1 MADIGHIKM
10 KHFDHI
16 ARHLEI
22 NELDLKTE
30 TINRRRHYVTPDGNR
45 YVSITS
51 ILSNIGKAD
60 IQKWRKRVGE
70 KEANKITAQASRRG
84 TSVHS
89 ICESYIRNEDGFLE
103 GELPNVIEMFR
114 SIEPILDR
122 IDNIHVVEGALY
134 SDDLGLAGR
143 TDLIGEFDN
152 TLAVIDYKTSR
163 KKKTWEMCHKFF
175 MQGTFYAHAYEER
188 TGIPIEDIIIIMAVE
203 NEKPLLFKEK
213 KDRWIEPLKEVIYK
227 YS

>member
-1 MADIGHIKM
+1 M
-10 KHFDHI
+10 KKFNHVL
-16 ARHLEI
+16 RELEEI
-22 NELDLKTE
+22 PTQYHNGK
-30 TINRRRHYVTPDGNR
+30 RYYVTPEGNK
-45 YVSITS
+45 YISVTS
-51 ILSNIGKAD
+51 ILSNISKAD
-60 IQKWRKRVGE
+60 IQKWRERVGE
-70 KEANKITAQASRRG
+70 TEANKITTKASRQG
-84 TSVHS
+84 TAVHS
-89 ICESYIRNEDGFLE
+89 ICESYIKNEDRYLNGA
-103 GELPNVIEMFR
+103 LPHVVEMFR

-152 TLAVIDYKTSR
+152 ILAVIDYKTSR